1 MISFDSMISP
11 NFKGNKSVTKYYSHC
26 CVAQCKDRVKKIDV
40 RGIKEGIR
48 QKEQGKHEG
57 CDGTKLTRG
66 AEKKM
71 RDLPAGSKRWRV
83 KRQKTAKGMKN
94 EASDCSGDW
103 LQLVVMIAAGRRR
116 QAVCVCT
123 GGRLVK
129 AALRGEL
136 KSIALVKD

>member
-1 MISFDSMISP
+1 MQ
-11 NFKGNKSVTKYYSHC
+11 FKDT
-26 CVAQCKDRVKKIDV
+26 VKKIDV
-40 RGIKEGIR
+40 RGIKEAMR
-48 QKEQGKHEG
+48 QKKNKKTGKHEG

-71 RDLPAGSKRWRV
+71 RDLPVKSKRWRV

-103 LQLVVMIAAGRRR
+103 LQLVVMIAAGRWR